1 MHPVLVTSDAIRCP
15 GCRKKI
21 RLVQHKSVGA
31 VYARKWTSLNVQR
44 LEFIKFWLD
53 SDFYNSYVT
62 KSMLHKKLL
71 PQIKKQN
78 MGGFI
83 KPIPFAARVSELVSA
98 GTDYKDA
105 LVLKDTTLVTNSGDK
120 MRGPF
125 YKLNV
130 KRVKS
135 VLKKAGKLD

>member
-1 MHPVLVTSDAIRCP
+1 M
-15 GCRKKI
+15 
-21 RLVQHKSVGA
+21 
-31 VYARKWTSLNVQR
+31 N
-44 LEFIKFWLD
+44 
-53 SDFYNSYVT
+53 
-62 KSMLHKKLL
+62 
-71 PQIKKQN
+71 
-78 MGGFI
+78 GFV
-83 KPIPFAARVSELVSA
+83 KPMPFAARVSEMVSA

-105 LVLKDTTLVTNSGDK
+105 LVLKDTTLVTYSGDP